1 MRHALLVIAAALAG
15 CSTTP
20 EEIPAGVIAIQD
32 YVAVAELPEVDKVAT
47 DSSARM
53 QKFGNGYYVFWVSRR
68 QTYLIEFTRHC
79 WELTNSRDVT
89 ADIRRDSNYLRPRRD
104 TIRGCRIGRAF
115 EINEAQKQEIRDLGD
130 APTGG

>member
-1 MRHALLVIAAALAG
+1 MRYVVLIIAVTLAG

-20 EEIPAGVIAIQD
+20 EEIPADVIAIQD

-53 QKFGNGYYVFWVSRR
+53 QRLDNSYFVFWVSRR

-79 WELTNSRDVT
+79 WELTNSRQVT

-115 EINEAQKQEIRDLGD
+115 EINEAQKQEIRDLGE